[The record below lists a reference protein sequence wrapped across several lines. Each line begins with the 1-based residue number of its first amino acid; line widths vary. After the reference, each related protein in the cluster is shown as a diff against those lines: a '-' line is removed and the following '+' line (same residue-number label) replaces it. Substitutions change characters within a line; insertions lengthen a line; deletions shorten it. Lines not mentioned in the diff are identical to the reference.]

1 MWQSDP
7 LSQDGRRQPVDDSS
21 GGRCGDIAS
30 DIMIILVTVAQLI
43 FFAFF
48 YEYIAWYTTGAGGS
62 TVRIPLLTG
71 DYTSWLP
78 FPITASIVV
87 VVASLVMIVYDR
99 YWFRQS
105 AWILFCIMGM
115 SVVLSLLAIF
125 PFDFTAIPDAT
136 AAKIVPTAV
145 TVVLILMAVFY
156 GISALVL
163 FMQFRKRRKKEK
175 TDESNS
181 IH

>member
-1 MWQSDP
+1 M
-7 LSQDGRRQPVDDSS
+7 DDSS
-21 GGRCGDIAS
+21 AGGCGEIAS
-30 DIMIILVTVAQLI
+30 DILIILITVAQLI
-43 FFAFF
+43 FFVFF
-48 YEYIAWYTTGAGGS
+48 YEYIAWYATGAGGS

-71 DYTSWLP
+71 DYTTWLP
-78 FPITASIVV
+78 FPITASVIVI
-87 VVASLVMIVYDR
+87 VASVVMIVYDR

-115 SVVLSLLAIF
+115 SVVLSLLTIF
-125 PFDFTAIPDAT
+125 PFDFAAIPDAT

-163 FMQFRKRRKKEK
+163 LMQFRKRLNKEK
-175 TDESNS
+175 RLESNS